1 VIFALLASIASA
13 AIPADSAQA
22 ILQIEAERL
31 PPLALSTY
39 IESKDPEV
47 RARAARALGR
57 LRSTGALVPL
67 ARLAADP
74 DPGVRIETAFA
85 LGQTPDTE
93 RTLLGRLAIEKDP
106 DVRAALFEALGK
118 VGTSASKDAL
128 IAGLSEKPELFRPA
142 VVAESAAIG
151 IGRLGQRKV
160 APFDDGKS
168 SAVQAAVPPL
178 LDQLARLDVRAA
190 RGAAFALYRLKVGAV
205 DTTSAAR
212 WIAAARSH
220 GDAVVRDY
228 LVRGL
233 ASWPSPERIAV
244 LEGAMK
250 DSSPGV
256 RAAAA
261 KVGGEIAWQGVAD
274 MLGDSN
280 HAVRVQAIQ
289 SVGAM
294 PGLDRKLLLSPIV
307 KEGAPDEAA
316 EAIEALAAANLLDDP
331 THWLD
336 PTFPELIRAAAT
348 SALHDTDRLRSMAL
362 DDPSAQVR
370 TAAALRLVEEKPA
383 KDTLLALLGG
393 KDSVVAA
400 IVSDHLREHPAAGTE
415 TALLDLADATDDPDL
430 LSEVARALA
439 ATYEQ
444 KSAKPSERARTLAK
458 RLSVHPFLPVR
469 EAAIA
474 LQKALAMPKSSAA
487 GAHALMTTDLAAAQE
502 IKSARIKTSRGT
514 FVVALESNEAPITV
528 ASFAYLAD
536 AGFYDG
542 RFVHR
547 MVPDFVVQDG
557 CPRGDGWGGPGYAIP
572 DEVNRLHY
580 DDGTVGMA
588 LSGPDTGGSQWFV
601 TLSPQPHLDG
611 TYTIFG
617 HVTQGMQVVRAL
629 RRGDEIESIDIER
642 VGPIGIPPLTVA
654 ASSGAGNTTATAPAT
669 ATAYPVPNSS
679 VGDSR

>member
-1 VIFALLASIASA
+1 VIFALLASLALA
-13 AIPADSAQA
+13 AIPPDDAQA

-57 LRSTGALVPL
+57 LRSTGALKPL
-67 ARLAADP
+67 ARLAGDP
-74 DPGVRIETAFA
+74 DRRVRIETAFA
-85 LGQTPDTE
+85 LGQTPDAE
-93 RTLLGRLAIEKDP
+93 RTLLERVPVEKDP

-118 VGTSASKDAL
+118 AGTSASKDAL
-128 IAGLSEKPELFRPA
+128 IAGLAEDPAMFHPA
-142 VVAESAAIG
+142 VVAEAAAIAL
-151 IGRLGQRKV
+151 GRLGQRKV

-178 LDQLARLDVRAA
+178 LDQLERFDVRAA
-190 RGAAFALYRLKVGAV
+190 RGAAFALYRLKVAAP
-205 DTTSAAR
+205 DPASAAR
-212 WIAAARSH
+212 WIAAAKSH

-233 ASWPSPERIAV
+233 ASWSSPDRIAV
-244 LEGAMK
+244 LEHAMD
-250 DSSPGV
+250 DSSPDV

-261 KVGGEIAWQGVAD
+261 KVGGDVGWQGVAD

-280 HAVRVQAIQ
+280 HAVRVQAIE

-294 PGLDRKLLLSPIV
+294 PALDRKLLLSPIV
-307 KEGAPDEAA
+307 KEGPPDEAA

-331 THWLD
+331 DHWLD
-336 PTFPELIRAAAT
+336 PSFPELIRGAAT
-348 SALHDTDRLRSMAL
+348 SALHDTNRLQSMAL
-362 DDPSAQVR
+362 EDPSAQVR
-370 TAAALRLVEEKPA
+370 TAAALRLVEEKPS
-383 KDTLLALLGG
+383 KDTLLAMLGA

-400 IVSDHLREHPAAGTE
+400 IASDNLREHPVAGTE
-415 TALLDLADATDDPDL
+415 TTLLDLADTSNDPDL
-430 LSEVARALA
+430 LTEVTRALA
-439 ATYEQ
+439 AAYEQ
-444 KSAKPSERARTLAK
+444 KTAKPTDRARTLAT
-458 RLSVHPFLPVR
+458 RLSAHPFLPVR
-469 EAAIA
+469 EAAVA
-474 LQKALAMPKSSAA
+474 LQKALSMPKSSAA
-487 GAHALMTTDLAAAQE
+487 GAHALMTTDLAAAQQ
-502 IKSARIKTSRGT
+502 IRSARIRTSRGT
-514 FVVALESNEAPITV
+514 FVVALEPTEAPITV

-536 AGFYDG
+536 AGFYNG

-572 DEVNRLHY
+572 DEINRLHY
-580 DDGTVGMA
+580 DEGTVGMA

-642 VGPIGIPPLTVA
+642 VGPIGIPPLTA
-654 ASSGAGNTTATAPAT
+654 AAKGGAAPAT
-669 ATAYPVPNSS
+669 VPTAA
-679 VGDSR
+679 D

>member
-1 VIFALLASIASA
+1 MIFALLASIASA
-13 AIPADSAQA
+13 AIPPDAGQA

-74 DPGVRIETAFA
+74 DARVRIEAAFA

-93 RTLLGRLAIEKDP
+93 RTLLARLPSEKDP
-106 DVRAALFEALGK
+106 EVRAAILEALGK
-118 VGTSASKDAL
+118 AGTAASKDAL
-128 IAGLSEKPELFRPA
+128 MAGLREDPELFRPA
-142 VVAESAAIG
+142 VVAEAAAVAL
-151 IGRLGQRKV
+151 GRLGQRKV

-168 SAVQAAVPPL
+168 SAVQAAVPLL
-178 LDQLARLDVRAA
+178 LDQLDRFDVRAA
-190 RGAAFALYRLKVGAV
+190 RGAAFALFRLKVAAP
-205 DTTSAAR
+205 DDASAAR
-212 WIAAARSH
+212 WLGAARSH

-233 ASWPSPERIAV
+233 GSWPSPERTAA
-244 LEGAMK
+244 LEAAMK
-250 DSSPGV
+250 DASPGV

-261 KVGGEIAWQGVAD
+261 KVGGEVGWQGVAD

-289 SVGAM
+289 SVGTMQA
-294 PGLDRKLLLSPIV
+294 LDRKLLLSPIV
-307 KEGAPDEAA
+307 KEGSPDEAA

-331 THWLD
+331 AHWLD
-336 PTFPELIRAAAT
+336 PSFPDLIRAAAT
-348 SALHDTDRLRSMAL
+348 SALRDDDQLLSMAL
-362 DDPSAQVR
+362 ENPSAQVR
-370 TAAALRLVEEKPA
+370 TAAALRLVEEKPS
-383 KDTLLALLGG
+383 KDTLLALLGA

-400 IVSDHLREHPAAGTE
+400 IASDHVREHPVAGTE
-415 TALLDLADATDDPDL
+415 TALLDLADASNDPDL

-439 ATYEQ
+439 ASYEQ
-444 KSAKPSERARTLAK
+444 KSAKPTDRARTLAK

-502 IKSARIKTSRGT
+502 IKSARIRTARGT
-514 FVVALESNEAPITV
+514 FIVTLEPTEAPITV

-542 RFVHR
+542 RYVHR

-580 DDGTVGMA
+580 DEGTVGMA

-642 VGPIGIPPLTVA
+642 VGPIGIPPLA
-654 ASSGAGNTTATAPAT
+654 ASTTASGNTTATAPA
-669 ATAYPVPNSS
+669 AAE
-679 VGDSR
+679 

>member
-1 VIFALLASIASA
+1 VILALLAAIASA
-13 AIPADSAQA
+13 AIPPDAEQA

-39 IESKDPEV
+39 IDSKDPEV

-57 LRSTGALVPL
+57 LRSTGALLPL

-74 DPGVRIETAFA
+74 DPPVRIEAAFA

-93 RTLLGRLAIEKDP
+93 RTLLERLPNETDP

-118 VGTSASKDAL
+118 TGTSASKEAL
-128 IAGLSEKPELFRPA
+128 MAGLREDPEMFRPA
-142 VVAESAAIG
+142 VVAEAAAVAL
-151 IGRLGQRKV
+151 GRLGQRKV
-160 APFDDGKS
+160 APFDDGRS
-168 SAVQAAVPPL
+168 SAVQAVVPLL
-178 LDQLARLDVRAA
+178 LDQLDRFDVRAA
-190 RGAAFALYRLKVGAV
+190 RAGAFALFRLKVAAV
-205 DTTSAAR
+205 DDVSAAR
-212 WIAAARSH
+212 WLAAARSH
-220 GDAVVRDY
+220 RDSTVRGF

-233 ASWPSPERIAV
+233 GSWPSPGRTAA
-244 LEGAMK
+244 LEAAMK
-250 DSSPGV
+250 DASPGV

-261 KVGGEIAWQGVAD
+261 KVGGEIGWQGVGD
-274 MLGDSN
+274 MVGDPN

-294 PGLDRKLLLSPIV
+294 QGVDKKLLLSPIA
-307 KEGAPDEAA
+307 KEGSPDEAA
-316 EAIEALAAANLLDDP
+316 EAIAALAAAGLLDDP
-331 THWLD
+331 ERWLD
-336 PTFPELIRAAAT
+336 PSFPELIRAAAT
-348 SALHDTDRLRSMAL
+348 SALRDSDRLVSMAL
-362 DDPSAQVR
+362 EDPSAPVR
-370 TAAALRLVEEKPA
+370 TAAALRLVEDEPT
-383 KDTLLALLGG
+383 KDTLLALLGA

-400 IVSDHLREHPAAGTE
+400 IASDHLREHPVAGAE
-415 TALLDLADATDDPDL
+415 TALLDLAETSGDPDL
-430 LSEVARALA
+430 LTEVARALA
-439 ATYEQ
+439 ASYDEKT
-444 KSAKPSERARTLAK
+444 AKPTDRARMVAK
-458 RLSVHPFLPVR
+458 RLAMHPFLPVR

-474 LQKALAMPKSSAA
+474 LQKALAMPKSSTAR
-487 GAHALMTTDLAAAQE
+487 AHALMTTDLADARA
-502 IKSARIKTSRGT
+502 IRSARIRTSRGT
-514 FVVALESNEAPITV
+514 FIVALEPTEAPITV

-557 CPRGDGWGGPGYAIP
+557 CPRGDGWGGPGYTIP

-580 DDGTVGMA
+580 DEGTVGMA

-617 HVTQGMQVVRAL
+617 HVIQGMQVVRAL

-642 VGPIGIPPLTVA
+642 VGPIGIPPLAVSTPLP
-654 ASSGAGNTTATAPAT
+654 GRPTATAPA
-669 ATAYPVPNSS
+669 A
-679 VGDSR
+679 DE

>member
-1 VIFALLASIASA
+1 VILALLASIASA
-13 AIPADSAQA
+13 AIPPDAAQA

-67 ARLAADP
+67 ARLASDTDP
-74 DPGVRIETAFA
+74 RVRIEAAFA

-93 RTLLGRLAIEKDP
+93 RTLLERLPGEKDP

-118 VGTSASKDAL
+118 TGTAASKEAL
-128 IAGLSEKPELFRPA
+128 IAGLREDPEMFRPA
-142 VVAESAAIG
+142 VAAEAAAVAL
-151 IGRLGQRKV
+151 GRLGQRKV

-168 SAVQAAVPPL
+168 SALQAAVPPL
-178 LDQLARLDVRAA
+178 LDQLDRFDVRAA
-190 RGAAFALYRLKVGAV
+190 RGAAFALHRLKVVALDPG
-205 DTTSAAR
+205 SAAR
-212 WIAAARSH
+212 WLAAARSH
-220 GDAVVRDY
+220 GDAVVRGF

-233 ASWPSPERIAV
+233 ASWQVASAERTAV
-244 LEGAMK
+244 LEVAMK
-250 DSSPGV
+250 DASPGV

-261 KVGGEIAWQGVAD
+261 KVGGEVGWQGVAD
-274 MLGDSN
+274 MLGDAN

-294 PGLDRKLLLSPIV
+294 ATLDRKLLLSPIV
-307 KEGAPDEAA
+307 KEGAPDESA
-316 EAIEALAAANLLDDP
+316 EAVEALAAANLLEDP
-331 THWLD
+331 EHWLD
-336 PTFPELIRAAAT
+336 PSFPELIRAAAT
-348 SALHDTDRLRSMAL
+348 SALRDTDRLRSMAL
-362 DDPSAQVR
+362 EDPSSQVR
-370 TAAALRLVEEKPA
+370 TAAALRLVGEKPP
-383 KDTLLALLGG
+383 KDALLALLGA

-400 IVSDHLREHPAAGTE
+400 IASDHVREHPVAGTE
-415 TALLDLADATDDPDL
+415 TALLDLADTSNDPDL

-439 ATYEQ
+439 ASYDQ
-444 KSAKPSERARTLAK
+444 KSAKPTERARALAK

-469 EAAIA
+469 EAAVA

-502 IKSARIKTSRGT
+502 IRSARIRTSRGT
-514 FVVALESNEAPITV
+514 FVVALEPTEAPITV

-580 DDGTVGMA
+580 DEGTVGMA

-617 HVTQGMQVVRAL
+617 RVTQGMQVVRAL
-629 RRGDEIESIDIER
+629 RRGDEIESIEIER
-642 VGPIGIPPLTVA
+642 VGAIGIPPLTAVA
-654 ASSGAGNTTATAPAT
+654 PGSGNTSASATAPA
-669 ATAYPVPNSS
+669 AAE
-679 VGDSR
+679 